1 MQGRTP
7 LLETLRELECEI
19 RLLTVYARECCGCYE
34 ILRRKLDRLSG
45 LIGED
50 CSRAQWQADSDDPA
64 LAPARRG
71 GAGPLRTGEAP
82 LPGRAA

>member
-34 ILRRKLDRLSG
+34 ILRRKLDRLS
-45 LIGED
+45 
-50 CSRAQWQADSDDPA
+50 SRTIRW
-64 LAPARRG
+64 
-71 GAGPLRTGEAP
+71 
-82 LPGRAA
+82 RAMPPSG